1 MPRNAGLPDRRS
13 AGGYGQPAG
22 NRGAAFSALIYL
34 AFWQVGQVGQD
45 VSLKLEKKKGW
56 DSGEAEKVGMGKRLP
71 DLPDLPESQGNQRAG
86 LPRAGGLRAGIE
98 GRASAGPAGADRRR
112 GWHGAELHPA
122 RASVD
127 AIRA

>member
-1 MPRNAGLPDRRS
+1 MVQRR
-13 AGGYGQPAG
+13 GG
-22 NRGAAFSALIYL
+22 
-34 AFWQVGQVGQD
+34 
-45 VSLKLEKKKGW
+45 KG
-56 DSGEAEKVGMGKRLP
+56 GEWGKRSP
-71 DLPDLPESQGNQRAG
+71 DLPDLPETQGNQRAG

-127 AIRA
+127 AIRAKFGDGRDMAGEGGPREKCAPGVPPRKMCPRHGAKLDTNPLKNGADSGN